1 MRKRNASQFS
11 WKQLDI
17 YMEKSALVFIKYD
30 IQKMTFERSYTKVPS
45 EMSNLLEGG
54 FRKPL

>member
-1 MRKRNASQFS
+1 
-11 WKQLDI
+11 
-17 YMEKSALVFIKYD
+17 MEKSALVFIKYD
-30 IQKMTFERSYTKVPS
+30 IQKMTFERSYTKAPS